1 MVISDFN
8 IICLNQSIP
17 TLIPHNGIGID
28 IISPHN
34 GYGHHWKALK
44 KSKGVWYQ
52 LFPLEREITGQYNDE
67 FFDLIIQNT
76 DYQAIALKKYRVDLK
91 EFVDEY
97 LTLSP
102 IHEILV
108 LIRLDEH
115 GESKK
120 IARMKF
126 TDFTKNLDT
135 GKLLFNKIYR
145 VVK

>member
-1 MVISDFN
+1 MTSQEKEN
-8 IICLNQSIP
+8 ILGNYYSEIIELK
-17 TLIPHNGIGID
+17 TLL
-28 IISPHN
+28 
-34 GYGHHWKALK
+34 Y
-44 KSKGVWYQ
+44 
-52 LFPLEREITGQYNDE
+52 
-67 FFDLIIQNT
+67 NT

>member
-52 LFPLEREITGQYNDE
+52 LFPLEREITGQYN
-67 FFDLIIQNT
+67 
-76 DYQAIALKKYRVDLK
+76 
-91 EFVDEY
+91 
-97 LTLSP
+97 
-102 IHEILV
+102 V

>member
-1 MVISDFN
+1 MES
-8 IICLNQSIP
+8 
-17 TLIPHNGIGID
+17 
-28 IISPHN
+28 
-34 GYGHHWKALK
+34 AK